1 MWKGGKKYCTT
12 SSFPTHVIEIYLSA
26 NKERALAVSSQ
37 CLEEPLNMCC
47 WQKNRIVI
55 TQPSVFLAVKQKEP
69 CDFLKTSLMWLWKK
83 RTLCRTMTDTGI
95 SSILFSLPCSASR
108 FCLVLSFFFF
118 PPTFRTKARGLV
130 ETICAQS
137 RKLCGS
143 EACHITKGRDQEDVL
158 LGAVIVSALL
168 ARTFPYRWTFKWRL
182 TDICFLL
189 FYRTAK
195 PEAAPKILCITPR
208 ANHLCLRYVTQQV
221 PSCKIRTHGIAL
233 FLCVWAA
240 WRGSNRVQE
249 SARLWGYARSTG
261 TPSCARPV
269 LESQPRTWIVV
280 TCHYKHA
287 SIVTRKVERAS
298 PNMVND
304 VYSCVCQHVSLCP
317 SLIWPLLKTTNFLWN
332 SH

>member
-1 MWKGGKKYCTT
+1 MWFSEDIPHVTVKKENTVPDNDGHRHLFH
-12 SSFPTHVIEIYLSA
+12 SF
-26 NKERALAVSSQ
+26 
-37 CLEEPLNMCC
+37 
-47 WQKNRIVI
+47 
-55 TQPSVFLAVKQKEP
+55 F
-69 CDFLKTSLMWLWKK
+69 
-83 RTLCRTMTDTGI
+83 
-95 SSILFSLPCSASR
+95 SAS
-108 FCLVLSFFFF
+108 FCLSLLPRSVFFF
-118 PPTFRTKARGLV
+118 PPPTCRTKARGLV

-189 FYRTAK
+189 FYKTAK

-269 LESQPRTWIVV
+269 CWR
-280 TCHYKHA
+280 
-287 SIVTRKVERAS
+287 
-298 PNMVND
+298 VN
-304 VYSCVCQHVSLCP
+304 LA
-317 SLIWPLLKTTNFLWN
+317 NE
-332 SH
+332 